1 MFFPPGAGPRSCQL
15 SCGGNNKKCYN
26 FETKYPMTT
35 ISLDEKQFKV
45 LLKQTLI
52 ELFEERQDIFS
63 AIVAE
68 ALEEIGL
75 ANAIREGRKDD
86 YMLKEKIGTIL
97 AV

>member
-1 MFFPPGAGPRSCQL
+1 MA
-15 SCGGNNKKCYN
+15 
-26 FETKYPMTT
+26 T

-52 ELFEERQDIFS
+52 ELFEERRDIFS

-68 ALEEIGL
+68 ALEDIGL

-86 YMLKEKIGTIL
+86 FVGKEEIDAIL
-97 AV
+97 GG